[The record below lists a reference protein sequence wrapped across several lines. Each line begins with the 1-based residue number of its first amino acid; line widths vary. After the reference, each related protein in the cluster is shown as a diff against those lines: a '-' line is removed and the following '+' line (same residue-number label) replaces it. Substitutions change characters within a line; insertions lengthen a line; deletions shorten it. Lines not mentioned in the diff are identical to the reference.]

1 MQPGLEHTSM
11 DGALA
16 PLWVAGPLSQI
27 PHMSPSFQ
35 MPLGRV
41 LENLTWAPFSHE
53 MLDLGT
59 L

>member
-1 MQPGLEHTSM
+1 M

-16 PLWVAGPLSQI
+16 ALWVAGPLSQI

-53 MLDLGT
+53 MLDLGM